1 MGKYLANYKDYE
13 CEIFRV
19 LFCYIHQC
27 RWFSALCYYTF
38 KLSMESYGMYIIS
51 FWCFYV
57 IIKMLTYT
65 YRWRFLFEVNNSYTR
80 ALIEVFSPLTRKTAT
95 GSSDEMLP
103 LQNLWKEF
111 PLWPNMWYLKL
122 NYRQIIWFI
131 CPFHYF
137 SKILNIWVRRRQ
149 RWLFWCLY
157 FQP

>member
-1 MGKYLANYKDYE
+1 MRNFQGIVLLYSPTSLADFQR
-13 CEIFRV
+13 CI
-19 LFCYIHQC
+19 II
-27 RWFSALCYYTF
+27 
-38 KLSMESYGMYIIS
+38 LSS
-51 FWCFYV
+51 FQRKAKEVTLSHPWWFYV

-65 YRWRFLFEVNNSYTR
+65 YRWRFLLEVNNSYTR